1 MKKKNKLDSI
11 YNEISANYKKDGVID
26 SKKIEQDIESLNREI
41 EAAEKEI
48 EGKKSKLDTITNEDG
63 RKKVEDSVKEAEHR
77 KKAAELRKQNLEGYM
92 KYGDQIEKIQTI
104 KATWVQKVSKMEQEH
119 ENGKQKLKDLD
130 KQLQDAKQKQNDKLK
145 IKNSEKITNNLTNNQ
160 YNSLMNEL
168 TEIENN
174 IQILQKNIEEQKVK
188 NQNMAKKITELKF
201 KIGKSDLAW
210 KTLFTNKDWDEIQKR
225 SIGTDRKF
233 TRKTEEN
240 QEKAK
245 SEVEEEKDV
254 VEPQEEKVV
263 AQPQEEKALIS
274 VKSGSLI
281 KKLTDYFKNSWNKIF
296 KKNGKKQAVSEETKT
311 SQTIEEETKTSQAIE
326 EEKENQNRGTT
337 EIERDSF
344 LERLRFHVDSKYKE
358 NTTMKKEQ
366 DYIKAHEVKDKEEER

>member
-11 YNEISANYKKDGVID
+11 YNEISANYKKDGIID
-26 SKKIEQDIESLNREI
+26 SKKIEQDIEALNREI

-63 RKKVEDSVKEAEHR
+63 RKKVEDSIKEAEHR

-92 KYGDQIEKIQTI
+92 KYGEQIEKIQTI
-104 KATWVQKVSKMEQEH
+104 KATWVQKVSKMEQDH
-119 ENGKQKLKDLD
+119 ENGKKKLQALEKE
-130 KQLQDAKQKQNDKLK
+130 LQAAKQKYNDKLR
-145 IKNSEKITNNLTNNQ
+145 IKNSPQITTDLTNNQ
-160 YNSLMNEL
+160 YNRLINEL

-174 IQILQKNIEEQKVK
+174 IQALQKNIEEQKVK
-188 NQNMAKKITELKF
+188 NQNMAKKITDLKF

-233 TRKTEEN
+233 TRKTEKN
-240 QEKAK
+240 QEKT
-245 SEVEEEKDV
+245 ENEPEEEKV
-254 VEPQEEKVV
+254 AVEPQEEK
-263 AQPQEEKALIS
+263 ALTP
-274 VKSGSLI
+274 VKNSSLI
-281 KKLTDYFKNSWNKIF
+281 KRFTDYLKNSWNKIF
-296 KKNGKKQAVSEETKT
+296 KKNGKKQLVSEKT
-311 SQTIEEETKTSQAIE
+311 ETSQAIE
-326 EEKENQNRGTT
+326 EQEENQNTGTT

-358 NTTMKKEQ
+358 STTMKKEQ
-366 DYIKAHEVKDKEEER
+366 DYIKAHEVQDKEEEER